1 MTQRTKRMLAT
12 AMMVLSLGLVAGCG
26 AQEQIGYVDMQT
38 LMTQSQ
44 KGHDAE
50 AKIKAKYEEI
60 SQRLAQAQQSQSAEE
75 FAQTQMKAKQ
85 EFDIYQQAM
94 GKEFR
99 TFVDSNLNALA
110 KEKGMTAVMEKGAV
124 MSGGTDLTNEL
135 LEKMGKVK
143 TDDGQ
148 KADGN
153 AQQQADSNGQSGN
166 ADNAQK

>member
-60 SQRLAQAQQSQSAEE
+60 SQRLAQAQQSQ
-75 FAQTQMKAKQ
+75 
-85 EFDIYQQAM
+85 
-94 GKEFR
+94 
-99 TFVDSNLNALA
+99 
-110 KEKGMTAVMEKGAV
+110 
-124 MSGGTDLTNEL
+124 
-135 LEKMGKVK
+135 
-143 TDDGQ
+143 
-148 KADGN
+148 
-153 AQQQADSNGQSGN
+153 
-166 ADNAQK
+166 